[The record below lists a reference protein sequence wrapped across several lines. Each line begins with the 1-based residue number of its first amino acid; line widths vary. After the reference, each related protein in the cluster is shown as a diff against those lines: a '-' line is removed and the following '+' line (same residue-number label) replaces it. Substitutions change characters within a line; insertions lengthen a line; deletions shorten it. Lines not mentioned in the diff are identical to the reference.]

1 MKAEGLRHQASG
13 IDNYIQHFII
23 SMDNPYSEISWTKEE
38 QEFLKGFKDPWSIQ
52 IFLDSIAYNPAYEC
66 RSPRWVIRKRS
77 AHCFEGALFAA
88 AALDFLG
95 YKPLIVDMKA
105 FNDDDHVIAVFREEG
120 YWGAVAKSNFTSLR
134 FREPVYRSLRELIMS
149 YFDFFFNIYGEKSLR
164 SYSLPFNL
172 TLLNK
177 RNWAITD
184 DDLEYIGDKIESL
197 NHFPV
202 VSEKM
207 IKKLNIASD
216 SMLKAGMLGSIKEGL
231 FIPAK
236 LK

>member
-1 MKAEGLRHQASG
+1 MGKS
-13 IDNYIQHFII
+13 
-23 SMDNPYSEISWTKEE
+23 YSEISWTKEE
-38 QEFLKGFKDPWSIQ
+38 KEFLKGFKDPWSIQ
-52 IFLDSIAYNPAYEC
+52 IFLDSIDYNPAYEC
-66 RSPRWVIRKRS
+66 KSPRWVIRKRS

-172 TLLNK
+172 TSLNN

-184 DDLEYIGDKIESL
+184 NDLEYIGDKIESL
-197 NHFPV
+197 YHFPV

-207 IKKLNIASD
+207 IKKLNMASD
-216 SMLKAGMLGSIKEGL
+216 SMLRAGMLGSIEEGL
-231 FIPAK
+231 FKPAK
-236 LK
+236 QK

>member
-1 MKAEGLRHQASG
+1 MGK
-13 IDNYIQHFII
+13 
-23 SMDNPYSEISWTKEE
+23 PYSEISWTKEE
-38 QEFLKGFKDPWSIQ
+38 KEFLKSFRDPWSIQ

-95 YKPLIVDMKA
+95 HKPLIVDMKA
-105 FNDDDHVIAVFREEG
+105 FNDDDHVIAVFRDEG
-120 YWGAVAKSNFTSLR
+120 YWGSVAKSNFTSLR

-149 YFDFFFNIYGEKSLR
+149 YFDFFFNIYGDKSLR
-164 SYSLPFNL
+164 SYSRPFNL
-172 TLLNK
+172 ASLNS
-177 RNWAITD
+177 RNWATTD

-197 NHFPV
+197 YHFPV
-202 VSEKM
+202 VTEKM

-216 SMLKAGMLGSIKEGL
+216 SMLKAGMLGSIEEGL
-231 FIPAK
+231 FKPAK
-236 LK
+236 QK